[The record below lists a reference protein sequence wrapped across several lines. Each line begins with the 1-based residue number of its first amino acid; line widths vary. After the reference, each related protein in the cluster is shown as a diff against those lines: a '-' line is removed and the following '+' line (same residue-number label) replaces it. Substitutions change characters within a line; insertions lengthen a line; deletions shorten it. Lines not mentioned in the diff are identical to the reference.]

1 MKRTHRARRAAV
13 AGALALTTGLAATLG
28 ATAANA
34 APAATVNVS
43 DGSSEPTVSDVN
55 HDALTDALFGLAK
68 STTRLFNGTIT
79 PSVNQTEAGLNIVL
93 DPAAVPGLE
102 DAFTPEG
109 DHSGL
114 SATHSQDANGNTV
127 VFPTTGTL
135 TSGFG
140 SRWGAM
146 HNGIDIA
153 NPVGTPIYAVM
164 DGTVISSGPAQGF
177 GNWIRIQH
185 DDGTV
190 SVYGHMAASSLLVGV
205 GERVTAG
212 QQIASIGN
220 EGVSTGPHLHFE
232 VHPGG
237 GAPVDPIT
245 WFAERGI
252 TV

>member
-68 STTRLFNGTIT
+68 STTQLFNGTIT
-79 PSVNQTEAGLNIVL
+79 PTVNQTEAGLNIVL
-93 DPAAVPGLE
+93 DPAAVPGLA

-114 SATHSQDANGNTV
+114 SATQSQDANGNTV

-140 SRWGAM
+140 ARWGAM
-146 HNGIDIA
+146 
-153 NPVGTPIYAVM
+153 YL
-164 DGTVISSGPAQGF
+164 
-177 GNWIRIQH
+177 
-185 DDGTV
+185 
-190 SVYGHMAASSLLVGV
+190 SL
-205 GERVTAG
+205 
-212 QQIASIGN
+212 IHI
-220 EGVSTGPHLHFE
+220 
-232 VHPGG
+232 
-237 GAPVDPIT
+237 
-245 WFAERGI
+245 
-252 TV
+252 